1 MLAQYSRGDRLG
13 MDVAVCRLQEDTLK
27 VMYGDGMSST
37 GLRSGNPNDMDV
49 IIARLLVCVR

>member
-1 MLAQYSRGDRLG
+1 
-13 MDVAVCRLQEDTLK
+13 MDVVVCRLQEDTLK